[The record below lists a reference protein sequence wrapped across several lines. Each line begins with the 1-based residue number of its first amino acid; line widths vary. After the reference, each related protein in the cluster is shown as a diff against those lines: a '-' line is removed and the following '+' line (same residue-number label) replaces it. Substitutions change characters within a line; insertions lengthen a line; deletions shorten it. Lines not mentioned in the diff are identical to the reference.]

1 MLIAVNVKTFILR
14 YPTERKGRSQHLFC
28 HGSIKMSKPVSGPV
42 TRAKPLWKRL
52 HWRFTAAQIGYPLFV
67 AYSVRFVP
75 FLPATQLFTL
85 LYTFITGLTIT
96 AGYHRLWTH
105 RAYRAHIVLRIL
117 LASIGA
123 GALQLPIRTWA
134 RDHRAH
140 HRFVDTDRDP
150 YNSRRGLFYS
160 HIGWILTYDSKSY
173 GRGIDVSDLDAD
185 PVVVWQRRIYYPLA
199 AVTGFLLPAAV
210 AGLGWGD
217 WRGGFL
223 YVGALRVVVTWHTSF
238 CINSLA
244 HWGGSQRYA
253 DSSTA
258 RNNVFTALFTLGEGY
273 HNFHHVFPA
282 DYRNGVRWY
291 ELDPTKW
298 WIWVFERL
306 GLAWELRRFSGAE
319 IEKICVQQ
327 MERDTRQ
334 LRVRLDWG
342 KELSEVP
349 VLHWDEYVEACQNG
363 KPWVVV
369 NGVVHDVGEFCS
381 QHPGGEQLLLSSVGK
396 DATEWFSGGVYNH
409 SQVAINILSTLR
421 VGAIYGGGKIEGLQ

>member
-1 MLIAVNVKTFILR
+1 MSPRVSE
-14 YPTERKGRSQHLFC
+14 PTPPTQ
-28 HGSIKMSKPVSGPV
+28 SI
-42 TRAKPLWKRL
+42 WKQV
-52 HWRFTAAQIGYPLFV
+52 HWRFTAAQIGYPLSV
-67 AYSVRFVP
+67 AYNARFVP
-75 FLPATQLFTL
+75 FLPPTQLLTL
-85 LYTFITGLTIT
+85 IYTFVTGLTIT

-105 RAYRAHIVLRIL
+105 RAYRAHILLRIL

-160 HIGWILTYDSKSY
+160 HIGWILMYDTEAY
-173 GRGIDVSDLDAD
+173 GRGVDISDLDAD
-185 PVVVWQRRIYYPLA
+185 PIVVWQRRIYYPLA
-199 AVTGFLLPAAV
+199 AMMGFMLPATV

-217 WRGGFL
+217 WYGGLL
-223 YVGALRVVVTWHTSF
+223 YAGCLRVVVTWHASY

-244 HWGGSQRYA
+244 HWGGTQQYG
-253 DSSTA
+253 DNSTA
-258 RNNVFTALFTLGEGY
+258 RNNLFAAVFTLGEGY

-298 WIWVFERL
+298 WIWGFERL
-306 GLAWELRRFSGAE
+306 GLAWDLRRFSGPE
-319 IEKICVQQ
+319 IEKVWVQQ
-327 MERDTRQ
+327 MERDAGQ

-349 VLHWDEYVEACQNG
+349 VLQWAEFEKACTDG
-363 KPWVVV
+363 KPWVVI
-369 NGVVHDVGEFCS
+369 NGVVHDVGEFCG
-381 QHPGGEQLLLSSVGK
+381 QHPGGERLLLSAIGK
-396 DATEWFSGGVYNH
+396 DATEWFHGGVYSH
-409 SQVAINILSTLR
+409 SQVALNILSTLR
-421 VGAIYGGGKIEGLQ
+421 VAAISGGGKIEGNSHITA